1 MTRLEK
7 LGMTGLAAALAIG
20 AMVSGKALAQDTLE
34 RIRQQGRVAI
44 AVADEQPYGY
54 RNAEG
59 DIVGEAPDIAREILS
74 RIDPA
79 IEIEWTVTEFG
90 QLIPGLQ
97 AGEFDIAAAGMF
109 ITPERCEQVA
119 FSNPTYVVGEAFVVR
134 EGNPLNLTDYWSIAE
149 NEQARVALLSGT
161 VEYNYAVVT
170 GIPAERGLIYFT
182 FREAAEALLAGEVDA
197 VGATALT
204 ARDLA
209 EDYDGL
215 AATTQFYPELD
226 GEEVKG
232 YGGFTF
238 RREDTA
244 LVEAFN
250 RELAD
255 FLGSEEHLALIEPYG
270 FGADMLPDRT
280 TTELCRQ

>member
-1 MTRLEK
+1 MTRLTR
-7 LGMTGLAAALAIG
+7 LGVNGLVPVFVAWFLANS
-20 AMVSGKALAQDTLE
+20 VALAQDTLE
-34 RIRQQGRVAI
+34 RILEQGRVTVA
-44 AVADEQPYGY
+44 AADERPYGY
-54 RNAEG
+54 RNADGE
-59 DIVGEAPDIAREILS
+59 IVGEAPAIAREILS
-74 RIDPA
+74 RINPD
-79 IEIEWTVTEFG
+79 IEIEWTITEFG

-97 AGEFDIAAAGMF
+97 SGQFDIAAAGMF
-109 ITPERCEQVA
+109 ITPERCRQVA

-134 EGNPLNLTDYWSIAE
+134 EGNPLNLTNYWSIAE

-161 VEYNYAVVT
+161 VEYNYAMVT

-182 FREAAEALLAGEVDA
+182 FREAAEAVLAGEVDA
-197 VGATALT
+197 VGVTALT

>member
-7 LGMTGLAAALAIG
+7 LGMTGLAATLAIG

-34 RIRQQGRVAI
+34 RIRQQGWVAI
-44 AVADEQPYGY
+44 AVADERPYGY
-54 RNAEG
+54 RNAGG

-90 QLIPGLQ
+90 RLIPGLQ

-134 EGNPLNLTDYWSIAE
+134 EGNPLGLTDYWSIAE

-161 VEYNYAVVT
+161 VEYNYAMVT
-170 GIPAERGLIYFT
+170 GIPAERSLIYFT